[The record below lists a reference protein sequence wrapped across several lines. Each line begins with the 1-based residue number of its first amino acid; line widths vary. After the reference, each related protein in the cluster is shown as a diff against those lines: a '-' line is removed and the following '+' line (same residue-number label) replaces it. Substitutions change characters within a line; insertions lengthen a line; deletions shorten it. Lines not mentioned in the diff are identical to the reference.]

1 MKKLSNDEAR
11 AGSMTIEEAGTATYW
26 RALQIEGTMT
36 GLMCRQSASYEE
48 WESMFKAMTETRPW
62 MHLPSEDA
70 PFGDLYKWLGAKFR
84 VGDQPMTRKH
94 LVAIVDAYH
103 PGTGRQ
109 AVSQFEKDLDQPYVA
124 VGKHGGAR
132 TKQRDPDHL
141 DSQRGVRGTTGA
153 DYLMARLAHIGVNCQ
168 EEIGPDKQFKSAAEA
183 ARHYGIVQPRTRY
196 EVSPGVNEEICAR
209 RLVEVLGAEKFQRV
223 CSYAHQHI
231 DNL

>member
-1 MKKLSNDEAR
+1 MKKLSADEAK

-70 PFGDLYKWLGAKFR
+70 PFGDLYKWLGAKFK

-109 AVSQFEKDLDQPYVA
+109 AVTQFEKDLDQPYVA
-124 VGKHGGAR
+124 AGKRGQP
-132 TKQRDPDHL
+132 KKSVPEHL
-141 DSQRGVRGTTGA
+141 TSQRGTRGSTNA
-153 DYLMARLAHIGVNCQ
+153 DYLMARLAHLGVDCQ
-168 EEIGPDKQFKSAAEA
+168 DEIGPDKQFKSAAEA
-183 ARHYGIVQPRTRY
+183 ARHYGITKPRSRY
-196 EVSPGVNEEICAR
+196 EVSPSVNLTHAAQRII
-209 RLVEVLGAEKFQRV
+209 EVLGKDNAAELVTQLT
-223 CSYAHQHI
+223 QH
-231 DNL
+231 LTK